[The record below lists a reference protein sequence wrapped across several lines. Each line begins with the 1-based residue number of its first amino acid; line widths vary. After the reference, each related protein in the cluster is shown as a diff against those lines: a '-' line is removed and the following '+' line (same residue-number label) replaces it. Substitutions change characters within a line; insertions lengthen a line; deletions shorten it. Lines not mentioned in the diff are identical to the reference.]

1 MAIGHEARPATAG
14 PLGLP
19 GVTDEPAKE
28 GAHDA
33 QPIDL
38 LAQDPSV
45 ETLRELLHEVIDPEI
60 GLDIVELGLLRHV
73 EVDNGIAR
81 VRFTV
86 TTPACPLSSYIE
98 DEIRSCLWQLPALRE
113 VEVELELDPPW
124 SPDEMTDVARD
135 ALGWER

>member
-1 MAIGHEARPATAG
+1 M
-14 PLGLP
+14 GLP